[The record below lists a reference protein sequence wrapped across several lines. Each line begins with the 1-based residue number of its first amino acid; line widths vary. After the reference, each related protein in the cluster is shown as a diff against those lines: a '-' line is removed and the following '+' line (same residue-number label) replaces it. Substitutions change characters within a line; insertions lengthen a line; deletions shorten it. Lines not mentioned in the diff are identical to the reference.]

1 MRSTLSS
8 TTNRREYALSITERD
23 RHQLYL
29 AVEGLIG
36 AEDADTMMAMLPP
49 VGWAD
54 VATRRDLDQL
64 HALTVRDL
72 AVVRS
77 ELKGEIGE
85 LRSELKEEI
94 GELRSELK
102 GEIGE
107 LRTDMAELRSELL
120 MAIGDLRSEIH
131 HDRRTTQRQVIGAL
145 VVALVAM
152 VVSFAGPI

>member
-54 VATRRDLDQL
+54 VATK
-64 HALTVRDL
+64 HDL
-72 AVVRS
+72 AALESRLDLRFDATDLRFDGLVTKLDF
-77 ELKGEIGE
+77 EKE
-85 LRSELKEEI
+85 LRSLSQRLMFAVVGSQI
-94 GELRSELK
+94 SF
-102 GEIGE
+102 
-107 LRTDMAELRSELL
+107 MALMVTLL
-120 MAIGDLRSEIH
+120 
-131 HDRRTTQRQVIGAL
+131 
-145 VVALVAM
+145 
-152 VVSFAGPI
+152 SFRG